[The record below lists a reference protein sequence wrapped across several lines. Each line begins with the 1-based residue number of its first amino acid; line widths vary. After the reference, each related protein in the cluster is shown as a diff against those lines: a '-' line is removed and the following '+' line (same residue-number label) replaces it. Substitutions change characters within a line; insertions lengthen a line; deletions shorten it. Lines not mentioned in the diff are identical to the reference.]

1 MRKRTQYKKPS
12 AKNKIPTLIIMCVT
26 LFVILYFGKNISNGV
41 ADFFAP
47 KAPVTDQAVVA
58 VPEAVQLGD
67 NNLADPHPLKDAP
80 DKSGA
85 VINQANKNAAQN
97 ILKVLSKQ

>member
-1 MRKRTQYKKPS
+1 MRRRTHYKKPN

-26 LFVILYFGKNISNGV
+26 LFVILYFGKSISNGI

-47 KAPVTDQAVVA
+47 KVPVTDQAIVA
-58 VPEAVQLGD
+58 VPDDIQPD
-67 NNLADPHPLKDAP
+67 KTDPPKGTP
-80 DKSGA
+80 DKSGS

-97 ILKVLSKQ
+97 ILKVLSKP

>member
-1 MRKRTQYKKPS
+1 MRRRTHYKKPN

-26 LFVILYFGKNISNGV
+26 LFVILFFGKSISNGV

-47 KAPVTDQAVVA
+47 KTAVTDEAVVA
-58 VPEAVQLGD
+58 VPEGIAEPSD
-67 NNLADPHPLKDAP
+67 HKDTP
-80 DKSGA
+80 RNSGA
-85 VINQANKNAAQN
+85 VMKQANKNAAQN